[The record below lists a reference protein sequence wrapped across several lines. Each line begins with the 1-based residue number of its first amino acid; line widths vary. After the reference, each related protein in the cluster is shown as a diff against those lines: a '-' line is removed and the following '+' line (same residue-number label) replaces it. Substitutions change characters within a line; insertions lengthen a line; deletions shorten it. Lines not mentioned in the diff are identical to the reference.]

1 MDWFTSVGSQKH
13 QSWKSEWL
21 SLHKLDQDHTVVI
34 VRQFEG
40 LENIRRTLCKEL

>member
-34 VRQFEG
+34 VGQFEG
-40 LENIRRTLCKEL
+40 LENIRRTL